1 MIQVTLT
8 FGSYTEAAD
17 FFMRQVQPGT
27 AVKVGSKPDPKPS
40 KEVVFS
46 GDEAEAL
53 LKMQQKANATL
64 AAAPTPAPTAAPTA
78 APATSDPVPYE
89 KSGLPELIQKAAGKD
104 RAGAVALLAK
114 FGAKRGQ
121 ELKSE
126 QFEDFRAAVNAFL
139 VG

>member
-8 FGSYTEAAD
+8 FGTYAEAAE
-17 FFMRQVQPGT
+17 FFVKNTPPGIT
-27 AVKVGSKPDPKPS
+27 AAKYEPLKPDPKPTPAPS
-40 KEVVFS
+40 QP
-46 GDEAEAL
+46 A
-53 LKMQQKANATL
+53 AT
-64 AAAPTPAPTAAPTA
+64 AAPTPAPTPAPTAAPTA
-78 APATSDPVPYE
+78 APAAATSGPVPYE

-126 QFEDFRAAVNAFL
+126 QFEDFRAAANEFL
-139 VG
+139 AG